1 MKQHS
6 FSKSTEILVTMILKW
21 TRRCYGNDVTACRAL
36 PSFQLHL
43 LNCATP
49 PARTEHSTPKL
60 LFNQK
65 LSAMPKKSLL
75 PSLALPSAISARE
88 MKKRQAPLHHV
99 ALPTAYCLLP
109 TAYCLLPTAYCLLPT
124 AYCLLPTAYCLL
136 PTLFTTVPL
145 GSSKGCFPF
154 S

>member
-6 FSKSTEILVTMILKW
+6 FSKSTEILVTMILRW
-21 TRRCYGNDVTACRAL
+21 TRIGRSRAGCCGNDVTACRAL

-65 LSAMPKKSLL
+65 LSAMPEKGLL
-75 PSLALPSAISARE
+75 PSLALLPVISARE
-88 MKKRQAPLHHV
+88 MKRRQALLHHV
-99 ALPTAYCLLP
+99 ALPTAYCLPSSRLFLSAP
-109 TAYCLLPTAYCLLPT
+109 LKAVSRFRRRTAWRVTIA
-124 AYCLLPTAYCLL
+124 
-136 PTLFTTVPL
+136 
-145 GSSKGCFPF
+145 
-154 S
+154 